1 MSRPAVHDLSVAIL
15 AGGMATRLLPVT
27 RTIPKCMVEVAGRPF
42 IEHQLGL
49 LSRGGFR
56 RIVLCLGHLGEQV
69 AEHVGD
75 GSAFGVEAAYSHD
88 GPVPLGTG
96 GALRQALPLLTDPFF
111 VLYGDSYLPV
121 DFRPVA
127 EGFLAGRDLG
137 CMTVHRN
144 DGRWDRS
151 NVWFERG
158 RIRLYHKRGPDARM
172 RHIDYGLG
180 MLSHSAFRRA
190 PAQGPFDLAA
200 LYETLVAD
208 GRMTGHEVAS
218 RFYEI
223 GSHDGLAELD
233 ALLRGTSDPSR
244 P

>member
-1 MSRPAVHDLSVAIL
+1 MSRPAAHDLSVAIL

-56 RIVLCLGHLGEQV
+56 KIVLCLGHLGEQV
-69 AEHVGD
+69 VEHVGD
-75 GSAFGVEAAYSHD
+75 GSAFGVETAYSHD

-111 VLYGDSYLPV
+111 VLYGDSYLPT

-127 EGFLAGRDLG
+127 EAFLDADALG

-151 NVWFERG
+151 NVWFEDG
-158 RIRLYHKRGPDARM
+158 RIRLHHKRGPDDRM

-180 MLSHSAFRRA
+180 LLRHAAFRFA
-190 PAQGPFDLAA
+190 PTQGPFDLAT
-200 LYETLVAD
+200 LYETLVED

-223 GSHDGLAELD
+223 GSPAGLAELD
-233 ALLRGTSDPSR
+233 ALLRGPADFS
-244 P
+244 